1 MGARSWRP
9 LRISGSGR
17 RGRTVEAVLPRTGTA
32 DGLAYALWCPTT
44 PPVAG
49 VLIVHGAGSAKESHY
64 DFARAAIAL
73 GFVALTFDQRGHGE
87 SEGRLDGRAVEDVVA
102 MAAVLRREL
111 PDGET
116 SVALRGSSLGGYLCL
131 RAADEARAQAV
142 LAISPASPN
151 GLRRA
156 LENESL
162 PWRIDR
168 AALVGL
174 LEEVKLPA
182 VVSRLDIPVLFMHA
196 QGDEQV
202 PVELSRELAAD
213 AQAAGSRLIEVPG
226 GHHRSVQH
234 DAELQAVSLRFL
246 QGAFGLRR
254 A

>member
-1 MGARSWRP
+1 
-9 LRISGSGR
+9 
-17 RGRTVEAVLPRTGTA
+17 
-32 DGLAYALWCPTT
+32 
-44 PPVAG
+44 VAG

-73 GFVALTFDQRGHGE
+73 GFTALTFDQRGHGE
-87 SEGRLDGRAVEDVVA
+87 SEGRLDGRAIADVVA

-111 PDGET
+111 PDSET
-116 SVALRGSSLGGYLCL
+116 PVALRGSSLGGYLCL
-131 RAADEARAQAV
+131 RAAGQARAGAV
-142 LAISPASPN
+142 VAISPASPN

-156 LENESL
+156 LDNESL

-168 AALVGL
+168 RGLGGL
-174 LEEVKLPA
+174 LDEIQLSV
-182 VVSRLDIPVLFMHA
+182 VVSGLDIPVLFMHA

-202 PVELSRELAAD
+202 PVELSRELAA
-213 AQAAGSRLIEVPG
+213 QARDAGSRLIEIPG

-234 DAELQAVSLRFL
+234 DEELQAVSLRFL

>member
-1 MGARSWRP
+1 
-9 LRISGSGR
+9 
-17 RGRTVEAVLPRTGTA
+17 
-32 DGLAYALWCPTT
+32 
-44 PPVAG
+44 

-73 GFVALTFDQRGHGE
+73 GFAALTFDQRGHGE
-87 SEGRLDGRAVEDVVA
+87 SEGRLDGRAVADVVA
-102 MAAVLRREL
+102 MAALLRREL

-116 SVALRGSSLGGYLCL
+116 PVALRGSSLGGYLCL
-131 RAADEARAQAV
+131 RAAGQARAGAV
-142 LAISPASPN
+142 VAISPASPN

-156 LENESL
+156 LDNETL

-168 AALVGL
+168 PALGGL
-174 LEEVKLPA
+174 LDEIQLSA
-182 VVSRLDIPVLFMHA
+182 VVSGLDIPMLFMHA

-202 PVELSRELAAD
+202 PVELSRELAAE
-213 AQAAGSRLIEVPG
+213 AHVAGSRLIEVPG

-234 DAELQAVSLRFL
+234 DEELQAVSLRFL